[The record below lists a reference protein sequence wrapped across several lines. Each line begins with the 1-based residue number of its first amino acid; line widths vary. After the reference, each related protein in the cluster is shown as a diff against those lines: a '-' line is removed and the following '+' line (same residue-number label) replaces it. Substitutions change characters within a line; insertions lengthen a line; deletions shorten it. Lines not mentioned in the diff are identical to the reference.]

1 MGQTKQGTRRSKGV
15 MIRSRDADSSPFSML
30 ARAEVLLQARDAAA
44 ASKLARKILRTDRS
58 HVGALEVLARSLWQQ
73 QQFDELISVTRRL
86 IKLDPYNPGYH
97 MLRGA
102 AFQCLSMFGEATKA
116 YARASANNNTKDA
129 DRSMQL
135 ISELRDWQANLL
147 STLLEED
154 PAFRAAYSR
163 DPQAACQ
170 AKGFEFLDGLP
181 PRRWSRSLS
190 ADAIVARPS

>member
-1 MGQTKQGTRRSKGV
+1 MMT
-15 MIRSRDADSSPFSML
+15 RSRDVDSSPFAL
-30 ARAEVLLQARDAAA
+30 LGRAEVLLQSRDATAA
-44 ASKLARKILRTDRS
+44 CKLAKKILRADRT
-58 HVGALEVLARSLWQQ
+58 HVGALEVLARSLWQMQ
-73 QQFDELISVTRRL
+73 DFQELIAITRRL

-102 AFQCLSMFGEATKA
+102 TFQCLSMFGEATKC
-116 YARASANNNTKDA
+116 YARATAHGNSPDA

-170 AKGFEFLDGLP
+170 SKGFEFVDM
-181 PRRWSRSLS
+181 S
-190 ADAIVARPS
+190 ARGKWLRDDASATILARPS

>member
-1 MGQTKQGTRRSKGV
+1 MT
-15 MIRSRDADSSPFSML
+15 RSRDGDSSPFALL
-30 ARAEVLLQARDAAA
+30 ARAEVLLQSRDAAA
-44 ASKLARKILRTDRS
+44 ASKLAKKILRADRT
-58 HVGALEVLARSLWQQ
+58 HVGALEVLARSLWQLQ
-73 QQFDELISVTRRL
+73 DFDELIVITRRL

-102 AFQCLSMFGEATKA
+102 AFQCLSMFGEATKC
-116 YARASANNNTKDA
+116 YARATTHGNSPDA

-170 AKGFEFLDGLP
+170 SKGFEFVDMPARGKWV
-181 PRRWSRSLS
+181 RDDAS
-190 ADAIVARPS
+190 ATINARPS

>member
-1 MGQTKQGTRRSKGV
+1 MN
-15 MIRSRDADSSPFSML
+15 RSRDADSSPFSLL
-30 ARAEVLLQARDAAA
+30 ARAEVLLQSREAVEAG
-44 ASKLARKILRTDRS
+44 KIARKILRADRT
-58 HVGALEVLARSLWQQ
+58 HVGALEVLARSLWQLQ
-73 QQFDELISVTRRL
+73 KFDELISITRRL

-116 YARASANNNTKDA
+116 YARATASGNTADA

-170 AKGFEFLDGLP
+170 SKGFEFVEMP
-181 PRRWSRSLS
+181 PNAWGRDNAATIS
-190 ADAIVARPS
+190 VRPS

>member
-1 MGQTKQGTRRSKGV
+1 MRAENFLQG
-15 MIRSRDADSSPFSML
+15 RDA
-30 ARAEVLLQARDAAA
+30 VAAA
-44 ASKLARKILRTDRS
+44 KLARKILRSDRS

-73 QQFDELISVTRRL
+73 QKFDELITITRRL
-86 IKLDPYNPGYH
+86 IRLDPYNPGYH
-97 MLRGA
+97 MLRGV
-102 AFQCLSMFGEATKA
+102 AFQCLNLFGEATKC
-116 YARASANNNTKDA
+116 YARATANGNSPDA

-170 AKGFEFLDGLP
+170 SKGFAFIELP
-181 PRRWSRSLS
+181 PPS
-190 ADAIVARPS
+190 AWARMETATLARPS

>member
-1 MGQTKQGTRRSKGV
+1 MVT
-15 MIRSRDADSSPFSML
+15 RSRDVDSSPFALL
-30 ARAEVLLQARDAAA
+30 ARAEVLLQSRDALG
-44 ASKLARKILRTDRS
+44 ASKLAKKILRADRT

-73 QQFDELISVTRRL
+73 QQFEDLISITRRL
-86 IKLDPYNPGYH
+86 IRLDPYNPGYH

-116 YARASANNNTKDA
+116 YARATAHGSSPDA

-154 PAFRAAYSR
+154 PAFRVAYSR

-170 AKGFEFLDGLP
+170 SKGFEFVDMTP
-181 PRRWSRSLS
+181 PNSWGRDSL
-190 ADAIVARPS
+190 AANATTRPS